1 MKNVARRIITI
12 DPASLLVGFTT
23 WMALL
28 TSALFAFCLL
38 SGNPFPGSDLFLWLL
53 LTATA
58 LLMSGF
64 SSFIYQLT
72 RKSGVF

>member
-1 MKNVARRIITI
+1 MDGPANERALRI
-12 DPASLLVGFTT
+12 
-23 WMALL
+23 
-28 TSALFAFCLL
+28 LFVVWE
-38 SGNPFPGSDLFLWLL
+38 SFPGSDLFLWLL